1 MNRLNRY
8 LAEKDYA
15 AKLALLESIHNETG
29 YIEQIEAMRHAD
41 DLLER
46 TLRGNEFQG
55 YANTPGCSR
64 LDIYTMGN
72 MRGSESLISPDSFES
87 CVIAGMDKAE
97 SVSRNIAD
105 NNL

>member
-15 AKLALLESIHNETG
+15 AKLALLESIHNESG
-29 YIEQIEAMRHAD
+29 YVKQIEAMRKAD
-41 DLLER
+41 DLLDR
-46 TLRGNEFQG
+46 TLRGYEAQG

-64 LDIYTMGN
+64 LDIYTLGH
-72 MRGSESLISPDSFES
+72 MRGSESLIAPENFES

-97 SVSRNIAD
+97 NVSRNIAD
-105 NNL
+105 NNI